1 MTRQAQRAI
10 AQGAASA
17 RLFFPGFGW
26 LVFDG
31 ARWRHEDVADAL
43 DVFLKTCVAPSP
55 GGRVQAAA
63 LREALNEWQRLN
75 GGEPMTLKRLAGE
88 LQRRG
93 LKKTKSSAVWWLD
106 IKFVSPPAPCGR
118 RISRR
123 RGR

>member
-1 MTRQAQRAI
+1 MKTTSP
-10 AQGAASA
+10 AASA
-17 RLFFPGFGW
+17 GLFF
-26 LVFDG
+26 LDG
-31 ARWRHEDVADAL
+31 TRWRHEDVADAL
-43 DVFLKTCVAPSP
+43 DAFLKTCVVLSP

-106 IKFVSPPAPCGR
+106 IKLVSPPVPCGR
-118 RISRR
+118 VISRR
-123 RGR
+123 RGG

>member
-63 LREALNEWQRLN
+63 LREALNEWQRLPN
-75 GGEPMTLKRLAGE
+75 LPTWFGKWWGYLNKYFGGSFA
-88 LQRRG
+88 
-93 LKKTKSSAVWWLD
+93 S
-106 IKFVSPPAPCGR
+106 
-118 RISRR
+118 
-123 RGR
+123 